1 MLFVCDS
8 HSQRMVYIH
17 LYVSV
22 QTFLFALKTNQ
33 LGDEQ
38 KDCNETDNHRIH
50 RVFINYSNQRVFQCK
65 MKGSLTL
72 DKGSIS
78 SMNAYMV
85 KNRLCIFQRDI
96 FN

>member
-38 KDCNETDNHRIH
+38 KDCNETDNHRLSDE
-50 RVFINYSNQRVFQCK
+50 RYSN
-65 MKGSLTL
+65 L
-72 DKGSIS
+72 
-78 SMNAYMV
+78 
-85 KNRLCIFQRDI
+85 RLRLYI
-96 FN
+96 FNGCINGQK

>member
-33 LGDEQ
+33 LGDKQ
-38 KDCNETDNHRIH
+38 KDCNETDNHTTNI
-50 RVFINYSNQRVFQCK
+50 FIDNEIYSN
-65 MKGSLTL
+65 L
-72 DKGSIS
+72 
-78 SMNAYMV
+78 
-85 KNRLCIFQRDI
+85 RLRLYI
-96 FN
+96 FNGCMYGQK

>member
-33 LGDEQ
+33 LGYEQ
-38 KDCNETDNHRIH
+38 KDCNETDSDER
-50 RVFINYSNQRVFQCK
+50 YSN
-65 MKGSLTL
+65 L
-72 DKGSIS
+72 
-78 SMNAYMV
+78 
-85 KNRLCIFQRDI
+85 RLRLYI
-96 FN
+96 FNGCMYGQK

>member
-33 LGDEQ
+33 LGDKQ
-38 KDCNETDNHRIH
+38 KDCNETDNHRSYIRNIPIKEYFH
-50 RVFINYSNQRVFQCK
+50 GKSK
-65 MKGSLTL
+65 
-72 DKGSIS
+72 
-78 SMNAYMV
+78 
-85 KNRLCIFQRDI
+85 IF
-96 FN
+96 

>member
-38 KDCNETDNHRIH
+38 KDCNETDNHRFKCEQKCMH
-50 RVFINYSNQRVFQCK
+50 S
-65 MKGSLTL
+65 
-72 DKGSIS
+72 SIK
-78 SMNAYMV
+78 YM
-85 KNRLCIFQRDI
+85 
-96 FN
+96 